1 MKSYYWSRLHCDE
14 RDASTAEHSIV
25 MALLVGVLWAV
36 TAVLSMRIGH
46 AACASVVV
54 PIRASIAADRK
65 GPESEFAEQHWRIGR
80 LAKQWAV
87 GRETVRLL
95 VKDDPGVIKI
105 RHGWKKAHTTYI
117 IPPSVAQR
125 IHAQISGSDSPF
137 DAVHYRILD
146 LAGMWGLSREK
157 VRLVVKNELGVMRFK
172 LGRKKA
178 HTTYSVPES
187 VAARIYAHLPYDA

>member
-1 MKSYYWSRLHCDE
+1 VKSYYWSRLHGDE
-14 RDASTAEHSIV
+14 RDAITVEHSII
-25 MALLVGVLWAV
+25 MALLVGVLWAAS
-36 TAVLSMRIGH
+36 AVSPIRIGH
-46 AACASVVV
+46 AACASVVLPV
-54 PIRASIAADRK
+54 RASIATEHAN
-65 GPESEFAEQHWRIGR
+65 PESAFAEQHWRIGR
-80 LAKQWAV
+80 LSKRWAV

-105 RHGWKKAHTTYI
+105 RHGRKKAHTTYI
-117 IPPSVAQR
+117 IPPLVAQR

-146 LAGMWGLSREK
+146 LAGRWGLSREK
-157 VRLVVKNELGVMRFK
+157 VRLLIKDEPGVMRFK

-187 VAARIYAHLPYDA
+187 VAARIYARLPYDA